1 MTNGIQSVPAAW
13 HPDPSGRNQ
22 YRYWDGARWTD
33 WIANDGV
40 QGNDPLI
47 QSVAPSTTV
56 DKVAAGEPVKR
67 HKASQPQ
74 RGIRSQY
81 LLLGAGGYPNTAV
94 AGEFA
99 RMDSIHK
106 AIGRKPK
113 REEEIER
120 ADLIASLVPE
130 PTNPHDTNA
139 VMVQINGQHVGY
151 LEKEVAA
158 RYVSV
163 IRDVWNSGHV
173 ATTGARIWASAR
185 ESWDSSRKL
194 KYVARVSI
202 ALNEPHLVL
211 PMNEPP
217 GGAYS
222 ILPWGP
228 ALQLTGEEQHQD
240 VLSEYITDVGD
251 GIALGTL
258 AVIEG
263 GTARAPKMLIEI
275 RLDGERV
282 GQLTPA
288 SSQHFIPTA
297 RHLESQG
304 QQAAAW
310 IRVKGSAIAAQATI
324 QAAKAHEL
332 PADWFA
338 ETSTV
343 LILNRS
349 TDQAIT

>member
-1 MTNGIQSVPAAW
+1 MHVARIFLWLGDAAVDERVLAARGLEPIDSRQRQQQTRESNTTNGIQSVPAAW
-13 HPDPSGRNQ
+13 HPDPSGRHQ
-22 YRYWDGARWTD
+22 YRFWDGHRWTD

-40 QGNDPLI
+40 RGKDPLI
-47 QSVAPSTTV
+47 QPDAPFMAV
-56 DKVAAGEPVKR
+56 EKVAAGEPVKR

-74 RGIRSQY
+74 RETRSQY
-81 LLLGAGGYPNTAV
+81 LLLGATGYPNTEV

-106 AIGRKPK
+106 AIGPKPK

-120 ADLIASLVPE
+120 ADLIASVVPE

-217 GGAYS
+217 GGRTAS
-222 ILPWGP
+222 CLGVPLSSSRGKNSTRTFFPSTSLTSAMESPWGHWHHP
-228 ALQLTGEEQHQD
+228 
-240 VLSEYITDVGD
+240 
-251 GIALGTL
+251 
-258 AVIEG
+258 
-263 GTARAPKMLIEI
+263 
-275 RLDGERV
+275 
-282 GQLTPA
+282 
-288 SSQHFIPTA
+288 
-297 RHLESQG
+297 
-304 QQAAAW
+304 
-310 IRVKGSAIAAQATI
+310 
-324 QAAKAHEL
+324 
-332 PADWFA
+332 
-338 ETSTV
+338 
-343 LILNRS
+343 
-349 TDQAIT
+349 

>member
-1 MTNGIQSVPAAW
+1 MTNVSPSVPAAW

-22 YRYWDGARWTD
+22 YRYWDGASWTD
-33 WIANDGV
+33 WVANDGV
-40 QGNDPLI
+40 QATDSLSPT
-47 QSVAPSTTV
+47 VAPA
-56 DKVAAGEPVKR
+56 VAQAGSRGAETRRTNEEPER
-67 HKASQPQ
+67 EKAT
-74 RGIRSQY
+74 RNGY
-81 LLLGAGGYPNTAV
+81 LLLGADGYPNTEV

-99 RMDSIHK
+99 RTDSIHK

-113 REEEIER
+113 KDEEIER
-120 ADLIASLVPE
+120 NDLIAALVPE
-130 PTNPHDTNA
+130 PTNPHDKNA

-151 LEKEVAA
+151 LEKEVAVL
-158 RYVSV
+158 YVSA

-173 ATTGARIWASAR
+173 AATGARIWASAR

-217 GGAYS
+217 AGSYS

-228 ALQLTGEEQHQD
+228 ALQVTGEEQHQD
-240 VLSEYITDVGD
+240 VLSDFITGIGD

-258 AVIEG
+258 AVIDG
-263 GTARAPKMLIEI
+263 GTARAPKTLIEI

-288 SSQHFIPTA
+288 SSQHFVPTV

-304 QQAAAW
+304 QAVAAW

-338 ETSTV
+338 EPNTIPV
-343 LILNRS
+343 LSRS
-349 TDQAIT
+349 TRPAGT